1 LSQTWQKF
9 SPEFR
14 RQAVEQMKRC
24 DNVSELARQ
33 LGIRRKWL
41 YKWKEELG
49 GEPPAPRPPKRTKE
63 ELLAARVRELEA
75 LAGRQALELDFFKGA
90 LRRIE
95 ERQRKRGETS
105 GPASTN
111 KSEL

>member
-1 LSQTWQKF
+1 
-9 SPEFR
+9 
-14 RQAVEQMKRC
+14 MKRC

-49 GEPPAPRPPKRTKE
+49 GEPPAPRPAKRTKE
-63 ELLAARVRELEA
+63 EILIDKVRRLEE

-95 ERQRKRGETS
+95 EQRRKNDEPS
-105 GPASTN
+105 GPASPT
-111 KSEL
+111 KSKP